1 MSIKVGING
10 FGRIGRLA
18 LRAAFDW
25 NELEFVLVNDVAG
38 DATTLAH
45 LLEFDSVQGRW
56 HHEVTSDGSNMLING
71 QAIATTNERDIDAV
85 DWSGCDV
92 VIEATG
98 VHRKG
103 SFLNKY
109 LAQGVKRVVVSAPVK
124 EEGIANIVV
133 GVNDEIFDPVLHK
146 IVTAASC
153 TTNCIAPVV
162 KVINEKLGIEQSSF
176 TTIHDL
182 TNTQTILDAPHKDL
196 RRARACGMS
205 LIPTTTGSAK
215 AIVEIF
221 PELKDK
227 INGQAVRVPL
237 ANASLTDIIFDVKQD
252 TTAEEVNAL
261 LEEASKNEL
270 KGILGFEAR
279 PLVSVDYRGDQ
290 RSTIVD
296 GLSTM
301 VVGSR
306 MVKIYAW
313 YDNEMG
319 YATRTAEL
327 VRKVGLADVH
337 PTWELEIL
345 EGKSALV
352 LMPCPGTKG
361 VELTSSLEQLKDQ
374 GVEAVVTALSV
385 AEMEKAGVA
394 DLPKI
399 TQQLGMQWFNLPI
412 EDDCAP
418 DAPFVALWKTASPEL
433 HKIIQS
439 GGKLAMHCMG
449 GSGRTGILAAH
460 LLLELDW
467 DLDNIKSEVKALR
480 PGAFTKQPQI
490 DYINQVVAK

>member
-1 MSIKVGING
+1 MTIKVGING

-18 LRAAFDW
+18 MRASFDW
-25 NELEFVLVNDVAG
+25 PELEFVVINDVAG
-38 DATTLAH
+38 DCKTLAH

-56 HHEVTSDGSNMLING
+56 QHEVTTDGAEMIIDG
-71 QAIATTNERDIDAV
+71 QHIKTTSERDIDAV

-103 SFLNKY
+103 HFLNKY
-109 LAQGVKRVVVSAPVK
+109 LQQGVKRVVVSAPVK

-133 GVNDEIFDPVLHK
+133 GVNDHIFNPDLHK

-162 KVINEKLGIEQSSF
+162 KVIHEKLGIEQSSF

-182 TNTQTILDAPHKDL
+182 TNTQTILDAPHSDL

-227 INGQAVRVPL
+227 INGHAVRVPL
-237 ANASLTDIIFDVKQD
+237 ANASLTDIIFDVKRD

-261 LEEASKNEL
+261 LKEASQNEL
-270 KGILGFEAR
+270 QGILGYEDR
-279 PLVSVDYRGDQ
+279 PLVSIDYKGDQ

-296 GLSTM
+296 ALSTM

-327 VRKVGLADVH
+327 VRKVGLA
-337 PTWELEIL
+337 
-345 EGKSALV
+345 
-352 LMPCPGTKG
+352 
-361 VELTSSLEQLKDQ
+361 
-374 GVEAVVTALSV
+374 
-385 AEMEKAGVA
+385 
-394 DLPKI
+394 
-399 TQQLGMQWFNLPI
+399 
-412 EDDCAP
+412 
-418 DAPFVALWKTASPEL
+418 
-433 HKIIQS
+433 
-439 GGKLAMHCMG
+439 
-449 GSGRTGILAAH
+449 
-460 LLLELDW
+460 
-467 DLDNIKSEVKALR
+467 
-480 PGAFTKQPQI
+480 
-490 DYINQVVAK
+490 